1 MKYANR
7 VDVNSLIA
15 YKNKD
20 DALKTNEYFFD
31 DISGKKWTAFVSSI
45 ENDGINE
52 PIIITPESNRIISG
66 HQRVRAA
73 KAIGLTEVPVIYATE
88 ELQKIVTDDD
98 GNEHYVDD
106 EDKILLCL
114 IETNL
119 KQRGET
125 NNSVKMGRCIIELER
140 LYGIRNGNNQY
151 GRVGNNCQPTVKQED
166 LASMVGMTV
175 RNLSNY
181 KRLAELPMAIQN
193 MILAKNIT
201 PTTALN
207 RICPLEDD
215 TQALLIEE
223 FKKLNPEKKYS
234 DKEIKMLIAKILG
247 EKVEDDSSD
256 DNADTSN
263 ATHEA
268 TDDTATGELQKR
280 VDNLTVKNDELT
292 ARIASIT
299 EQLHTFGL
307 TCDEDGNIV
316 KEIKRRG
323 RPAGSKNKPKT
334 DAVAA

>member
-73 KAIGLTEVPVIYATE
+73 KEIGLTEVPVIYATE

-140 LYGIRNGNNQY
+140 LYGIRHG
-151 GRVGNNCQPTVKQED
+151 GSRKSDGDASGNNCNLTQED
-166 LASMVGMTV
+166 LADMVGMTV

-207 RICPLEDD
+207 RISHLEDD
-215 TQALLIEE
+215 PQALLI
-223 FKKLNPEKKYS
+223 KALNPEKKYS

-292 ARIASIT
+292 ARIDSIT
-299 EQLHTFGL
+299 EQLHAFGL
-307 TCDEDGNIV
+307 TFDEAGNIV